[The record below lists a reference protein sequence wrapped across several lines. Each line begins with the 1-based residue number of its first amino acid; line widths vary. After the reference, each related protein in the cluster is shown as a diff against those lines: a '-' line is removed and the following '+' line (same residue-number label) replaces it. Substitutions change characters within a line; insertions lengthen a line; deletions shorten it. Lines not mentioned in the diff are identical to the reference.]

1 MTMATYIVKQAQNI
15 WDIAISLYGS
25 VEGVF
30 DLLISNPEIGMKT
43 DLPPGMGL
51 EYHPD
56 FVINRGVVD
65 WIGTNVGTPANKER
79 NVYFN
84 NSESPLKAIGLVPE
98 SEEYVCFSMCG
109 QGVMIVDWGDN
120 SGLQPVTLTN
130 TVSVIEHYFDNTV
143 SSRRLKFYGDFEIEV
158 LDFTKFAGT
167 LYPVAPI
174 TVDEFV
180 SHANRGLLTGLLL
193 FKGTNKVD
201 LRYSNISSLDPVAD
215 MSLQSLDLR
224 DARFASVDVLDDYL
238 EYLVTNHGT
247 RRGCT
252 VYLSSQPTERGM
264 TAINTLISSEEWNSQ
279 HPWSFIINDTTYTY
293 QNGTPSN

>member
-1 MTMATYIVKQAQNI
+1 MATYIVKQAQNI
-15 WDIAISLYGS
+15 WDVAISLYGS

-30 DLLISNPEIGMKT
+30 DLLISNPGIGMTT
-43 DLPPGMGL
+43 DLSPGMGL

-56 FVINRGVVD
+56 FIINQGIVD
-65 WIGTNVGTPANKER
+65 WILANVKTPANKER

-98 SEEYVCFSMCG
+98 SEEHVCFSVCG
-109 QGVMIVDWGDN
+109 QGVMTVDWGDN
-120 SGLQPVTLTN
+120 SGLQSIPLTN
-130 TVSVIEHYFDNTV
+130 TMSVIEHYFDNVT
-143 SSRRLKFYGDFEIEV
+143 SCRRLKFYGDFEIET
-158 LDFTKFAGT
+158 LDFTKFTGT

-174 TVDEFV
+174 MVDEFV

-201 LRYSNISSLDPVAD
+201 LRYSNISSLDSVVD

-224 DARFASVDVLDDYL
+224 GARFASVDVLDDYL
-238 EYLVTNHGT
+238 EHLVANHGT

-264 TAINTLISSEEWNSQ
+264 AAINTLISSDEWNSQ
-279 HPWSFIINDTTYTY
+279 HPWAFIINDTIYTY
-293 QNGTPSN
+293 QNGTLSN